1 MTASTPHEQ
10 IAATIEREHAAWR
23 ALVDEVGRDRM
34 DEPGPMGEWTFRDLA
49 AHLLGWRER
58 SIGRLRAL
66 GEGRGEPPEPWPSD
80 IDDDDVDAINAWMQD
95 RMAGR
100 SVDEVL
106 AAVDA
111 SYDQLAAALG
121 ALPADVLTTPNG
133 IPWLEGES
141 ALTTDWLGHLHDEHD
156 EGIRAWLASRDR

>member
-1 MTASTPHEQ
+1 MTDIDPRTQ
-10 IAATIEREHAAWR
+10 IVATIEREQAAWR

-34 DEPGPMGEWTFRDLA
+34 DEPGPMGEWTFKDLA

-58 SIGRLRAL
+58 SIGRLQAL
-66 GEGRGEPPEPWPSD
+66 GEGLTAPPEPWPD
-80 IDDDDVDAINAWMQD
+80 GLDDDDEINTWMQE
-95 RMAGR
+95 RQAGR

-121 ALPADVLTTPNG
+121 GLSGDVLTAPNG
-133 IPWLEGES
+133 VPWLEGES
-141 ALTTDWLGHLHDEHD
+141 ALETDWLGHLHDEH
-156 EGIRAWLASRDR
+156 EASIRAWLASRD

>member
-1 MTASTPHEQ
+1 MPDTTPHEQ
-10 IAATIEREHAAWR
+10 IAATIEREQAAWR
-23 ALVDEVGRDRM
+23 ALVEEVGRDRM

-58 SIGRLRAL
+58 TIRRLRAVA
-66 GEGRGEPPEPWPSD
+66 EGRPDPPEPWPD
-80 IDDDDVDAINAWMQD
+80 GLADDDEINDWMQE

-111 SYDQLAAALG
+111 SYDDLGAALA
-121 ALPADVLTTPNG
+121 ALPADVLASPG
-133 IPWLEGES
+133 GVPWLDGET
-141 ALTTDWLGHLHDEHD
+141 ALETDWLGHLHDEH
-156 EGIRAWLASRDR
+156 EASIRAWLATRGG